1 MAQRFV
7 RLLFDFTCSFDFMI
21 NVYCDVNLFQ
31 LFSYVTTYFCL
42 PIGGGFRV
50 IKMMG
55 GLQQMEDIWRKWGTL
70 KIKDTMV
77 NFARIKTAERRF
89 GGFTSSNAVK
99 CCEQRCIKNPVKHLK

>member
-1 MAQRFV
+1 
-7 RLLFDFTCSFDFMI
+7 
-21 NVYCDVNLFQ
+21 
-31 LFSYVTTYFCL
+31 
-42 PIGGGFRV
+42 
-50 IKMMG
+50 
-55 GLQQMEDIWRKWGTL
+55 MEDIWRKWGTL

>member
-21 NVYCDVNLFQ
+21 NVYCDVNLFK
-31 LFSYVTTYFCL
+31 LFSYVSTYFCL
-42 PIGGGFRV
+42 PIGRGTHSHQDD
-50 IKMMG
+50 G
-55 GLQQMEDIWRKWGTL
+55 GLQQMEDIWRRWGTL

-77 NFARIKTAERRF
+77 NFVRIKTAERGF

-99 CCEQRCIKNPVKHLK
+99 CCEQRYIKNPVKHLK